1 MEAIREE
8 SNTEVFADGKR
19 YTLFSYEDVKK
30 ISDELI
36 EQNMEAYLALANA

>member
-1 MEAIREE
+1 MEAALEE
-8 SNTEVFADGKR
+8 SNTEIFTEGKR
-19 YTLFSYEDVKK
+19 YTLLSYEDVKK